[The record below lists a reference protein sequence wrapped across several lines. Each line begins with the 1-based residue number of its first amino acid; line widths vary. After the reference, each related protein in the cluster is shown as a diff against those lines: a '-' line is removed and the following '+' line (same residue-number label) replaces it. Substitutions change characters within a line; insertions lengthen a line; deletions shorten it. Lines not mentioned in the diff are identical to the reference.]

1 MSKSL
6 KITIGVIL
14 AVVIIMG
21 MGLLRWSSRVY
32 WNSGGERGWS
42 LGASVYQMMGWG
54 VENYM
59 ADMGFQ
65 RGEEGWTSE
74 VEVRLIDDDEDGVPD
89 RGVIDHPAQV
99 RFGKF
104 GPYGY
109 HDRGFGRGR
118 PGGGGCLFLLL
129 VIAAVGGGIYFY
141 RRQRSSAPA

>member
-21 MGLLRWSSRVY
+21 LGLLRWSSRVY

-54 VENYM
+54 TENYM

-65 RGEEGWTSE
+65 RDEDGWTSE

-89 RGVIDHPAQV
+89 RGVIDSPARG
-99 RFGKF
+99 RFGGKF
-104 GPYGY
+104 GHHGF
-109 HDRGFGRGR
+109 DRGFGRGR
-118 PGGGGCLFLLL
+118 PGGGGCLVPLL
-129 VIAAVGGGIYFY
+129 VIAAIGGGIYFY
-141 RRQRSSAPA
+141 RRRSSASA